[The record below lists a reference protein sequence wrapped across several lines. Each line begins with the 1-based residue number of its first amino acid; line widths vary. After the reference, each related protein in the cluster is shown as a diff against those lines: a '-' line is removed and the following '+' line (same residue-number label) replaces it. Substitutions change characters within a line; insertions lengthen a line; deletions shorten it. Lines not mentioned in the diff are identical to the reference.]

1 MGGMTMPTVHQGLIL
16 VVDGPRHVWCPIHR
30 DRSNAC
36 TMVRHV
42 HLPSSPTVS
51 QECHHMVALHPSLPT
66 HAIMVILPWDEA
78 KCADSMPLR
87 QIPSSECISSFHR
100 MRSTCIPPRT
110 CIEGRASNESCPLV
124 HVLPVDRREI
134 KCHRKRGHHPSIHP
148 SLEEMDWTSARRKRC
163 LRGGRRPRIE
173 LIMDVVHHE
182 SSIVPWWDE
191 ILPLLFPSFHEQDVT
206 NPSPP
211 HSRRKNWIKR
221 RTR

>member
-1 MGGMTMPTVHQGLIL
+1 MLSWSFSHGTKPNVLIPCHSAKFHLRSAFLLSIGCDPHAYHLALASKDVHRTNRVPLSTCFPSIEGK
-16 VVDGPRHVWCPIHR
+16 
-30 DRSNAC
+30 SNA
-36 TMVRHV
+36 T
-42 HLPSSPTVS
+42 
-51 QECHHMVALHPSLPT
+51 
-66 HAIMVILPWDEA
+66 
-78 KCADSMPLR
+78 
-87 QIPSSECISSFHR
+87 
-100 MRSTCIPPRT
+100 
-110 CIEGRASNESCPLV
+110 GNE
-124 HVLPVDRREI
+124 DI
-134 KCHRKRGHHPSIHP
+134 IHP

-182 SSIVPWWDE
+182 SSVVPWWDE